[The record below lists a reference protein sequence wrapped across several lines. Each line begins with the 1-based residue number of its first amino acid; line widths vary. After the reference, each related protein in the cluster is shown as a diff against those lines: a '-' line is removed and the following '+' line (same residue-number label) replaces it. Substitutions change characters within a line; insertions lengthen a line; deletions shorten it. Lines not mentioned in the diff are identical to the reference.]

1 MPNMADHKNDPLVR
15 ALLIGDSGSGKS
27 GALASLA
34 AAGYTLWIADFDNG
48 LDVLASI
55 LRKHA
60 PSALANVEY
69 ETFRDKHKIMGDK
82 LVPVDATAW
91 KKAITWIEK
100 VANRKDL
107 SGNDI
112 IVLDSMS
119 FAAKAAMA
127 HIKKINGR
135 LVMAPYQSDY
145 GEAQNLVEGLAA
157 LLTGDDIKCNVI
169 CTAHIAYQGD
179 EDAGVPVK
187 GLPSMIGKALNPVI
201 PRYFNHTLL
210 ARQMG
215 TGASLT
221 RTIHSVTMGNV
232 ELKNTNPG
240 TIKPSYKFDG
250 VNGGLADYF
259 FDARGVEPEEVK
271 EAPAA

>member
-1 MPNMADHKNDPLVR
+1 MANMADHKAHPLVR

-60 PSALANVEY
+60 PQALENVNY
-69 ETFRDKHKIMGDK
+69 ETFRDRYRAQGDK
-82 LVPVDATAW
+82 LVPTDAKAW
-91 KKAITWIEK
+91 MEGIKWIDK
-100 VANRKDL
+100 IASRKDM

-112 IVLDSMS
+112 LILDSMS
-119 FAAKAAMA
+119 FAAKAAML
-127 HIKKINGR
+127 HIRKMNGR
-135 LVMAPYQSDY
+135 LTIAPYQSDY
-145 GEAQNLVEGLAA
+145 GEAQNLIEGLAA
-157 LLTGDDIKCNVI
+157 MLTDDDLPFNVI
-169 CTAHIAYQGD
+169 CTAHVAYQGD
-179 EDAGVPVK
+179 EEAGVPTK
-187 GLPSMIGKALNPVI
+187 GLPSMIGKALNPII

-215 TGASLT
+215 TGTALT
-221 RTIHSVTMGNV
+221 RQIHSVTFGNI

-240 TIKPSYKFDG
+240 IIKERYKFDG
-250 VNGGLADYF
+250 VTGGLADYF
-259 FDARGVEPEEVK
+259 RDARGTTPNATV
-271 EAPAA
+271 APAA